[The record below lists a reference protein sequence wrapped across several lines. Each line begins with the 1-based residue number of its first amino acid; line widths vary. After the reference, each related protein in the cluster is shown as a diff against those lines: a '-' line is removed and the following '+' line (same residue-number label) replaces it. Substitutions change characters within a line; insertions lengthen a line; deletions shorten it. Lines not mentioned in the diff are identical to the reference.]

1 MSKNSEKT
9 VEIFE
14 NAPIQKAVFVNII
27 PSVISMLMV
36 LVYNLADTFFIGQTN
51 NDAMVAAVSLATPAF
66 LFFMAVGMLFGIGGT
81 SLISRLLIMLSG
93 CFFLVNCVAV
103 KLFPLSVLQFI
114 LQSLRFYFTVFVMFT
129 PAILIFTSV
138 THRPV
143 ILSMAVCTFVC
154 IFWPVAGIL

>member
-14 NAPIQKAVFVNII
+14 NAPIPKAVFVNII

-81 SLISRLLIMLSG
+81 SLISRLLGQGREKDCL
-93 CFFLVNCVAV
+93 L
-103 KLFPLSVLQFI
+103 
-114 LQSLRFYFTVFVMFT
+114 Y
-129 PAILIFTSV
+129 TSPSP
-138 THRPV
+138 RD
-143 ILSMAVCTFVC
+143 M
-154 IFWPVAGIL
+154 